1 MTMIETDAGSGF
13 RYRPAEAREL
23 VARRLHNQRLAAG
36 KFRTPAEVVAWFGG
50 VQAQEYAVAK
60 WALALRCAGAGDA
73 DVEQAFAAGRI
84 LRTHVMRPTW
94 HFVAPADIR
103 WMLALTAPRIGAAM
117 ASYNRTLD
125 LTPRLFAKS
134 HRIIARALEG
144 GRFLTRAELAVQLGR
159 RGIEASGQRLAHLVM
174 QAELD
179 RVICS
184 GPRRGSQFTYALLDE
199 RAPRARE
206 LARDASLAELAR
218 RYFSSHGPATVRDFG
233 WWSGLTMNEARL
245 GVELCRPTLVQE
257 NIGGLTC
264 FSAGSAAT
272 PPMPRQATYLLPIYD
287 EYLIAYKDR
296 GFVNGSYAPAGTVAA
311 AAGSPHHLVVGGR
324 LAGSW
329 GRTAGAAG
337 VRVVVTPF
345 RPLSATEN
353 RKVRTAAARYGAFL
367 GVAVETDLRAP
378 QRR

>member
-1 MTMIETDAGSGF
+1 MSRPPAG
-13 RYRPAEAREL
+13 ARHL

-36 KFRTPAEVVAWFGG
+36 ALRTPAEVVAWFGG

-60 WALALRCAGAGDA
+60 WALAQRCAGADDG
-73 DVEQAFAAGRI
+73 DVEDAFAAGRI

-103 WMLALTAPRIGAAM
+103 WMLTLTAPRVSAAM
-117 ASYNRTLD
+117 ASYNRKLD
-125 LTPRLFAKS
+125 LTPRLFARS
-134 HRIIARALEG
+134 HGIIARALEG
-144 GRFLTRAELAVQLGR
+144 GRFLTRAELAVRLGR

-206 LARDASLAELAR
+206 LTRDASLAELAR
-218 RYFSSHGPATVRDFG
+218 RYYSSHGPATVRDFG
-233 WWSGLTMNEARL
+233 WWSGLTMKEARL
-245 GVELCRPTLVQE
+245 GVELCRPALAQE

-264 FSAGSAAT
+264 FSAAAAAT
-272 PPMPRQATYLLPIYD
+272 PAVPRQATYLLPIYD
-287 EYLIAYKDR
+287 EYLIAYRDR
-296 GFVNGSYAPAGTVAA
+296 GVVNGPYDPAATVAA

-329 GRTAGAAG
+329 GRTAGTAG

-345 RPLSATEN
+345 RPLSAAEN
-353 RKVRTAAARYGAFL
+353 RQVRTAAARYGAFL

-378 QRR
+378 RIGGASA